1 VIVVL
6 IVALSLLMMI
16 GILVLRRTIIVD
28 VRVARMLVGRLVK
41 LPSAVVKDSLTVT
54 LGGASEPSE
63 AV

>member
-1 VIVVL
+1 L

-54 LGGASEPSE
+54 LGGASEPF
-63 AV
+63 